1 MKPLEGLAI
10 LDLSHMLSGPTCT
23 AMFAMLGAEVI
34 KVERP
39 GTGDGFRN
47 YTEHAG
53 PPGFS
58 LPFCAANAGKKSI
71 ALDLTQPPSRDI
83 IHRLARRAD
92 VVVENFRPGVPAKLG
107 LDWDT
112 LRAVNPRLIYCSITG
127 FGHSG
132 ALSGWGALDQVVQA
146 MSGLL
151 WMNGEAGDGP
161 VKVGFPVLDTFTG
174 YMSVIAILAALRRR
188 EQTGNGEFIDVSMLD
203 CALKM
208 MAGPVA
214 SYFYTGELPK
224 RTGNRGYRMVATAD
238 LYETRDGYIIL
249 GANLQAQYEKFCRA
263 MGRPDLITDPRFAD
277 HEARAANND
286 ALRECLTQMLCDRE
300 AQEVE
305 KLLAAADVPV
315 AMVRNLAQITSH
327 PHFGDRALFAEARM
341 PGRDAP
347 ITLLGTGFQLEG
359 EKLEPGAVPRLGEH
373 TDEVLAS
380 LGYDDAAIGE
390 LRRAGAA
397 H

>member
-1 MKPLEGLAI
+1 MKPLEGLTI

-23 AMFAMLGAEVI
+23 AMFAMLGAQVI

-39 GTGDGFRN
+39 VTGDGFRN

-53 PPGFS
+53 PPGLS

-71 ALDLTQPPSRDI
+71 ALDLTRPQSREI

-107 LDWDT
+107 LDWEQ
-112 LRAVNPRLIYCSITG
+112 LRTINPRLVYCSITG
-127 FGHSG
+127 FGRTG
-132 ALSGWGALDQVVQA
+132 ELSSWGALDQVVQA

-151 WMNGEAGDGP
+151 WMNGEDGDGP

-188 EQTGNGEFIDVSMLD
+188 DQTGNGEFIDVAMLD

-208 MAGPVA
+208 MAGPVV
-214 SYFYTGELPK
+214 SYFYTGDLPK

-238 LYETRDGYIIL
+238 LYETRDGYVIL
-249 GANLQAQYEKFCRA
+249 GANLQPQYEKFCHA
-263 MGRPDLITDPRFAD
+263 MGRPDLVTDPRFVN

-286 ALRECLTQMLCDRE
+286 ALRECLTQMLRHRAAD
-300 AQEVE
+300 EVE
-305 KLLAAADVPV
+305 ALLAAADVPV

-327 PHFGDRALFAEARM
+327 PHFGDRALFASAQM
-341 PGRDAP
+341 PGRDTP
-347 ITLLGTGFQLEG
+347 ITLLGAGFQLEG
-359 EKLEPGAVPRLGEH
+359 EPLEPGAIPRLGEH
-373 TDEVLAS
+373 TDEVLGI
-380 LGYDDAAIGE
+380 LGYDQDAITE

>member
-1 MKPLEGLAI
+1 MKPLEGLTI

-23 AMFAMLGAEVI
+23 GMFAMLGAEVI
-34 KVERP
+34 KIERP
-39 GTGDGFRN
+39 GSGDGFRN

-53 PPGFS
+53 PPGLS

-71 ALDLTQPPSRDI
+71 ALDLTQPASLEV

-92 VVVENFRPGVPAKLG
+92 IVVENFRPGVPKNLG
-107 LDWDT
+107 LDWDS
-112 LRAVNPRLIYCSITG
+112 LRVINPRLIYCSITG
-127 FGHSG
+127 FGHTG
-132 ALSGWGALDQVVQA
+132 ALSNWGALDQVVQA

-151 WMNGEAGDGP
+151 WMNGEPDDGP

-188 EQTGNGEFIDVSMLD
+188 DITGHGELIDVAMLD

-238 LYETRDGYIIL
+238 LYETRDGYVIL
-249 GANLQAQYEKFCRA
+249 GANLQVQYEKFCRA
-263 MGRPDLITDPRFAD
+263 MGRPELITDPRFIN
-277 HEARAANND
+277 HEARAANNA
-286 ALRECLTQMLCDRE
+286 ALRDCIVQMLRDRT
-300 AQEVE
+300 AAEVE
-305 KLLAAADVPV
+305 SVLAAAEVPV

-327 PHFGDRALFAEARM
+327 PHFSERALFASAHM
-341 PGRDAP
+341 PGRSEP
-347 ITLLGTGFQLEG
+347 ITLLGAGFQMEG
-359 EKLEPGAVPRLGEH
+359 DKLEPGAIPRLGEH
-373 TDEVLAS
+373 TDEVLAA
-380 LGYDDAAIGE
+380 LGYDAASIAT
-390 LRRAGAA
+390 LRQAGAA
-397 H
+397 F

>member
-1 MKPLEGLAI
+1 MKPLEGLTI

-23 AMFAMLGAEVI
+23 AMFALLGAQVV

-53 PPGFS
+53 PPGLS

-71 ALDLTQPPSRDI
+71 ALDLTQPQSREI
-83 IHRLARRAD
+83 IARLARNAD
-92 VVVENFRPGVPAKLG
+92 IVVENFRPGVPRKLG
-107 LDWDT
+107 LDWES
-112 LRAVNPRLIYCSITG
+112 LRAVNPRLVYCSITG

-151 WMNGEAGDGP
+151 WMNGEPDDGP

-188 EQTGNGEFIDVSMLD
+188 DQTGSGEFIDVAMLD

-238 LYETRDGYIIL
+238 LYETRDGFIIL

-263 MGRPDLITDPRFAD
+263 MGREDLITDPRFID
-277 HEARAANND
+277 HTARAAHNS
-286 ALRECLTQMLCDRE
+286 ALRDCLASMLRNRS

-305 KLLAAADVPV
+305 ALLAAADVPV

-327 PHFGDRALFAEARM
+327 PHFGDRALFAAARM

-347 ITLLGTGFQLEG
+347 ITLLGAGFQLEG
-359 EKLEPGAVPRLGEH
+359 ERLEPGAVPTLGEH
-373 TDEVLAS
+373 TDEVLS
-380 LGYDDAAIGE
+380 GLGYDASAISE

-397 H
+397 Y